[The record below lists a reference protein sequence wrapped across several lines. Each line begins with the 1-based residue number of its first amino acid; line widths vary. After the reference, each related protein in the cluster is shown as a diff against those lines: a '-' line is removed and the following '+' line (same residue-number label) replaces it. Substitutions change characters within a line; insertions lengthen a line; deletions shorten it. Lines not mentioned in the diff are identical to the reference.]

1 MRHTVDVAE
10 FHDAVRQ
17 QPQRPLRV
25 ALGRLGAAQRH
36 QARLE
41 LAVGLAHVA
50 GTATLPATERRLHAL
65 LDETLLDP
73 IHLARTD
80 AQDLGNG
87 LPARPVL
94 VELALT
100 TLRCFVRS
108 TRAGATAITAA
119 AVTVMT
125 VGGAA
130 LVIDHAWLVDQRDVL
145 KTAADAAG
153 IAATLEMNRQL
164 DKDPTVSDAD
174 LQIVLKA
181 VAERY
186 VVLNLQHLPQD
197 RLARAVST
205 LVVAV
210 VLHRAPDT
218 VDVSAE
224 ADLGG
229 TLLSQNMP
237 FFDSSDTS
245 QRVRVVSQ
253 TEKIVNPIEVVLAI
267 DVSTSMWD
275 LLDGRHSCTDSDV
288 KRGCPAD
295 DGRENAR
302 ISIVRSAAKDLVAIL
317 GPSAETRVAVGVVPW
332 HTLVRLAPEAI
343 ADWARED
350 WADYPTRRVYGEP
363 YVCKGSNCS
372 PPASVEQALAPT
384 APGSWKGCLDSHR
397 MGSVGTRA
405 SLPAASEFFTAP
417 SSNAFAQA
425 FFPAQQGGAYEC
437 LTHPLPADF
446 GSNTCY
452 HGMMYG
458 NWGPTGYPPQDAQFG
473 CTDDNPVILPLSTDA
488 EVIGKAIDALVPI
501 GNRTYSALGLLWG
514 QRLLDHAW
522 RTVWGGTVHPVDPAA
537 RDSAG
542 LRKVLVLLTDGEDT
556 YCGRGNESCADSRVG
571 LSRADACTK
580 VKEAGTEIF
589 VIAAMHPDK
598 VSDALGTSLR
608 ACSSESADS
617 DDVYAFLD
625 NSSKEDLKG
634 AFSAIADQL
643 QVVRRVY

>member
-1 MRHTVDVAE
+1 MNLDTDTGQTR
-10 FHDAVRQ
+10 R
-17 QPQRPLRV
+17 
-25 ALGRLGAAQRH
+25 
-36 QARLE
+36 
-41 LAVGLAHVA
+41 
-50 GTATLPATERRLHAL
+50 TEAPRF
-65 LDETLLDP
+65 
-73 IHLARTD
+73 
-80 AQDLGNG
+80 
-87 LPARPVL
+87 
-94 VELALT
+94 LT
-100 TLRCFVRS
+100 TLRRFVRS

-145 KTAADAAG
+145 KSAADAAG
-153 IAATLEMNRQL
+153 IAATLEMNRQI
-164 DKDPTVSDAD
+164 DKDPAVSDAD
-174 LQIVLKA
+174 LQTMLEP

-197 RLARAVST
+197 RLAKAVST
-205 LVVAV
+205 LAVAV

-229 TLLSQNMP
+229 TLVSQHLPLFASTDTLS
-237 FFDSSDTS
+237 
-245 QRVRVVSQ
+245 RVRVVSQ
-253 TEKIVNPIEVVLAI
+253 AEKIVNPVEVVLAI
-267 DVSTSMWD
+267 DVSGSMWH
-275 LLDGRHSCTDSDV
+275 LLSGRQSCTDSEV
-288 KRGCPAD
+288 NRGCSAD
-295 DGRENAR
+295 FGRENAR
-302 ISIVRSAAKDLVAIL
+302 ISIVKSAAKDLVAIL
-317 GPSAETRVAVGVVPW
+317 APSAETRVAVGVVPW
-332 HTLVRLAPEAI
+332 HTMVRLAPVAI

-372 PPASVEQALAPT
+372 PPASVEQVLAPT
-384 APGSWKGCLDSHR
+384 APETWKGCLDSHR

-405 SLPAASEFFTAP
+405 SLPATSELFTVP
-417 SSNAFAQA
+417 SGNAFAQA
-425 FFPAQQGGAYEC
+425 FFPAPQGAAYEC
-437 LTHPLPADF
+437 LTHPFPADF
-446 GSNTCY
+446 GSNICY
-452 HGMMYG
+452 HGTRYG
-458 NWGPTGYPPQDAQFG
+458 NWGPAGVLPQDPQNG

-488 EVIGKAIDALVPI
+488 EAIGNAIDALVPV
-501 GNRTYSALGLLWG
+501 GGTYSALGLLWG
-514 QRLLDHAW
+514 QRLLDHHW
-522 RTVWGGTVHPVDPAA
+522 KTVWGGTVHPVDPDA

-589 VIAAMHPDK
+589 IIAAMHPDK

-625 NSSKEDLKG
+625 NSSKQDLKG